1 MFTKNGIRT
10 LVDVIIA
17 DPTQV
22 NLLLQS
28 CATQGFDAS
37 NVAQAKEWSYHN
49 QHLVNQFLPLSVELF
64 GCLYKQVDVFLHNF
78 ANAIWNLKG
87 LDGPFFFFYL
97 SYFSLTKKFIQK
109 LQASSIFSRVITVS
123 LATSQLPPNF
133 HPFRTHLASP

>member
-37 NVAQAKEWSYHN
+37 NVAQVKEWSYHN

-64 GCLYKQVDVFLHNF
+64 GCLYK
-78 ANAIWNLKG
+78 
-87 LDGPFFFFYL
+87 
-97 SYFSLTKKFIQK
+97 
-109 LQASSIFSRVITVS
+109 
-123 LATSQLPPNF
+123 
-133 HPFRTHLASP
+133 